1 MSEGMTMNSV
11 TPAIDAIRI
20 SLHICAVAIWV
31 GGQIVIAAVVPAL
44 RADHRSALPLVAKAF
59 ARVAW
64 PAFALAV
71 LTGMW
76 SLMAVDVASTSSG
89 YQVAM
94 MLKVLAVLLSGGA
107 AAVHSA
113 GSSTAAKAIGG
124 ALGLLFALAA
134 VVLGVLIRAGA

>member
-1 MSEGMTMNSV
+1 MNAL
-11 TPAIDAIRI
+11 TPAVDAIRI
-20 SLHICAVAIWV
+20 SLHIAAVAVWV
-31 GGQIVIAAVVPAL
+31 GGQVVLAAVVPAL
-44 RADHRSALPLVAKAF
+44 RSEHRSALPLVAKAF

-76 SLMAVDVASTSSG
+76 SLMTVDVSSTSRG
-89 YQVAM
+89 YQIAM
-94 MLKVLAVLLSGGA
+94 MLKVLAVLMSGAA

-113 GSSTAAKAIGG
+113 GSSKVAKAVGG
-124 ALGLLFALAA
+124 AFGLLFALCA

>member
-1 MSEGMTMNSV
+1 MNSL
-11 TPAIDAIRI
+11 TPALDTLRI
-20 SLHICAVAIWV
+20 SLHIASVAVWV
-31 GGQIVIAAVVPAL
+31 GGQIVVAAIVPAL
-44 RADHRSALPLVAKAF
+44 RPEHRAALPLVAKGF

-64 PAFALAV
+64 PSFAVAV

-76 SLMAVDVASTSSG
+76 SVMTVDVGATSSG
-89 YQVAM
+89 YQLAM

-107 AAVHSA
+107 AAIHSA

-134 VVLGVLIRAGA
+134 VVLGVLIRTGA

>member
-1 MSEGMTMNSV
+1 MNSL
-11 TPAIDAIRI
+11 TPALDTLRI
-20 SLHICAVAIWV
+20 SLHIASVAVWV
-31 GGQIVIAAVVPAL
+31 GAQIVVAAVVPRL
-44 RADHRSALPLVAKAF
+44 RSEYRAALPLVAKGF

-76 SLMAVDVASTSSG
+76 SVMSVDVGATSSG
-89 YQVAM
+89 YQLAM

-107 AAVHSA
+107 AAIHSA

-134 VVLGVLIRAGA
+134 VVLGVLIRTGA

>member
-1 MSEGMTMNSV
+1 MNSL
-11 TPAIDAIRI
+11 TPALDTLRI
-20 SLHICAVAIWV
+20 SLHIASVAVWV
-31 GGQIVIAAVVPAL
+31 GGQIVVAAIVPAL
-44 RADHRSALPLVAKAF
+44 RSEHRAALPLVAKGF

-64 PAFALAV
+64 PAFAVAV

-76 SLMAVDVASTSSG
+76 SVMTVDVGATSSG
-89 YQVAM
+89 YQLAM

-107 AAVHSA
+107 AAIHSA

-134 VVLGVLIRAGA
+134 VVLGVLIRTGA